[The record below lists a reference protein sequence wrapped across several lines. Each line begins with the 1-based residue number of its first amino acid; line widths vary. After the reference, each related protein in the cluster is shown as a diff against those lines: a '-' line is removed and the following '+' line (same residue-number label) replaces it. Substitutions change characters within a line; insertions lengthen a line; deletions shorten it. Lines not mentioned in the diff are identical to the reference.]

1 MNNLDINIFTD
12 YMERLLERLDRHEDM
27 LNRLHGRIRT
37 KFGEMP
43 FDDNMLDNQDVCL
56 MLKVSKR
63 SLQRY
68 RSMGI
73 LPYRLFKRTP
83 YYRREDVEMFIKE
96 YAQEINKE
104 KDDTRKPRIRT

>member
-1 MNNLDINIFTD
+1 MNSLDLTIFTD
-12 YMERLLERLDRHEDM
+12 YMERLCDRLDRHEEM
-27 LNRLHGRIRT
+27 LYQLHGRIRNR
-37 KFGEMP
+37 FGEMP
-43 FDDNMLDNQDVCL
+43 FDDNLLDNQDVCL

-96 YAQEINKE
+96 YAKEINKE
-104 KDDTRKPRIRT
+104 RIGTRKPRI